1 MPERATAALSVR
13 RRAISVPLGGHPG
26 RAVVP
31 VVLAALIR
39 AIGFANK
46 AEKIEKFKAASAD
59 LVITSM
65 KELFAYL

>member
-1 MPERATAALSVR
+1 
-13 RRAISVPLGGHPG
+13 VPLGGHPG

>member
-1 MPERATAALSVR
+1 MRSVTVDKDSTVLVGEQVSDTVAASDV
-13 RRAISVPLGGHPG
+13 
-26 RAVVP
+26 
-31 VVLAALIR
+31 LIR

>member
-1 MPERATAALSVR
+1 VGEQVSDTVAASDV
-13 RRAISVPLGGHPG
+13 
-26 RAVVP
+26 
-31 VVLAALIR
+31 LIR